1 MDRQEIA
8 MTIAG
13 GGTGGHLFPGIAIA
27 EELLKRN
34 PANRVLFI
42 GTNRGLE
49 KKILGGLGFAL
60 ETINVEGLKGRG
72 PLRVFTS
79 LLKIPGSLL
88 DSLRIIRI
96 FKPDIVVG
104 VGGYASGPAVLA
116 ARIMGIKTVIAEQNA
131 VPGLTNRILGRF
143 VERIF
148 VTFAKSQTLFPAGK
162 TVVTGNPIRAAFLSG
177 GKAVRKEGQP
187 FTVLIFGGSQGAGAI
202 NQMVMDSLG
211 SLAHLREKICFIHQ
225 TGERDRQAVEQAYQ
239 KKGFT
244 AEVHPFIIEMAAA
257 YNRADL
263 LVCRAGAT
271 SIAEITAVGKAAV
284 LIPLPSAAGDHQTK
298 NAALLA
304 DAGAAEMLPEKDID
318 GNRLASAIERLYMDP
333 DALRKMEVASASLGN
348 KNAAATIINIIF
360 DEILNII
367 SNRR

>member
-8 MTIAG
+8 MIIAG
-13 GGTGGHLFPGIAIA
+13 GGTGGHLFPGIALA

-34 PANRVLFI
+34 PAHRVLFI

-49 KKILGGLGFAL
+49 KKILGGLGFKL

-72 PLRVFTS
+72 PLKVFAS
-79 LLKIPGSLL
+79 LVKIPGSVL
-88 DSLRIIRI
+88 DSLRIIRA
-96 FKPDIVVG
+96 FKPDVVAG

-116 ARIMGIKTVIAEQNA
+116 ARLLGIKTFIAEQNA
-131 VPGLTNRILGRF
+131 VPGLTNRILGLF

-148 VTFAKSQTLFPAGK
+148 VTFAKSQALFPAGK
-162 TVVTGNPIRAAFLSG
+162 TVVTGNPIRTAFLSG
-177 GKAVRKEGQP
+177 ERAARKEGQP

-202 NQMVMDSLG
+202 NRMVMDSLD
-211 SLAHLREKICFIHQ
+211 SLTHLQGKIQFIHQ
-225 TGERDRQAVEQAYQ
+225 TGEHDRQIVAEAYQ

-244 AEVHPFIIEMAAA
+244 AEVYPFIVEMAAA

-271 SIAEITAVGKAAV
+271 SIAEITAVGKAAL

-304 DAGAAEMLPEKDID
+304 DAGAAAMLPERELD
-318 GNRLASAIERLYMDP
+318 GIRLASAIERLYKDP
-333 DALRKMEVASASLGN
+333 DALKKMEAASASLGN
-348 KNAAATIINIIF
+348 KNAAAAII
-360 DEILNII
+360 DII